1 MSIKEICDQWID
13 YAYENWLDGWI
24 RECVGSYLHDSIK
37 NIVSR
42 MKDAAQSPER
52 AEEAWNLLE
61 RLKRLSDGFYNLED
75 AKEQKYLYERAEVYL
90 ECALVAYKMGDL
102 QEGLN
107 LLRVSNN
114 DFLRRSP
121 YKAIGYWFYGCIQWQ
136 LPSHSEAAVL
146 SWERAAQ
153 ILNDFGV
160 DKSASDLSVKKKC
173 DDYSA
178 FIRRVIN
185 DATRNNAPSP
195 PSAYDLPEKN
205 AASGKAAK
213 ADYSA
218 YQAVLKLFPYYGA
231 IPAGDPAT
239 AMRYPAGRSGVDALE
254 ISGNSY
260 KVFNFKREG
269 EIFLN
274 LEVQHFVLRVSG
286 HSMNAA
292 KPVSVE
298 DGDYV
303 LLAKKEAQHNDIVA
317 AVIVESGEPAATLKR
332 YLVRDGRRILKFESS
347 VEEREIP
354 LSSTDYIQGVVV
366 AILKPQ

>member
-1 MSIKEICDQWID
+1 MNIKETCDRWID
-13 YAYENWLDGWI
+13 YAYKNWLDGWI
-24 RECVGSYLHDSIK
+24 KECVGSYLHDSIK
-37 NIVSR
+37 NMVER
-42 MKDAAQSPER
+42 MKEAAESPDR

-75 AKEQKYLYERAEVYL
+75 AKEQRYLYERAEVYM
-90 ECALVAYKMGDL
+90 ECALSAYKMGDL
-102 QEGLN
+102 QEALN

-114 DFLRRSP
+114 DFPRRSP

-136 LPSHSEAAVL
+136 LPSHFEAAIL
-146 SWERAAQ
+146 SWERTAQ
-153 ILNDFGV
+153 ILTDFGV
-160 DKSASDLSVKKKC
+160 DKSASDITIKRKC

-178 FIRRVIN
+178 FVRRVIN
-185 DATRNNAPSP
+185 DATRNNLPSP
-195 PSAYDLPEKN
+195 PAAYATPEQTADSVKTP
-205 AASGKAAK
+205 K
-213 ADYSA
+213 ADYSP
-218 YQAVLKLFPYYGA
+218 YEAVLKLFPYYGS
-231 IPAGDPAT
+231 IPAGDPVA

-254 ISGNSY
+254 ISGNTY

-274 LEVQHFVLRVSG
+274 LGLEHFVLKVSG
-286 HSMNAA
+286 HSMNDA
-292 KPVSVE
+292 KPVRIE

-303 LLAKKEAQHNDIVA
+303 LLAAKEAQNNDIVA
-317 AVIVESGEPAATLKR
+317 AVMLGSGEPAATLKR

-354 LSSTDYIQGVVV
+354 MSSTDYIQGVVV